1 MLGCKTIET
10 PMETN
15 YKTRFSQ
22 ESPLVDTGRYQR
34 LVDKLIYLTHTRP
47 DISFPVS
54 VISQFM
60 NCPNEEHLE
69 AAYQTL
75 RYLKSAPGK
84 VTWRSKKQ
92 SMVARSSA
100 EAEFRALSQGIC
112 EAISIAKHPVHHD
125 RTKHV
130 EIDLHFIKENLDSG
144 NINLS
149 HTPSHL
155 QFRKLVKLFLLYLNG
170 LTSVEVY
177 RTLLRAKQ
185 PIASNVMRD

>member
-1 MLGCKTIET
+1 MLGCKAAET

-22 ESPLVDTGRYQR
+22 ESPLVDTGRYQL

-84 VTWRSKKQ
+84 GIFFKKNDIRGVQIYTDADWAGCPIDRRS
-92 SMVARSSA
+92 
-100 EAEFRALSQGIC
+100 
-112 EAISIAKHPVHHD
+112 
-125 RTKHV
+125 T
-130 EIDLHFIKENLDSG
+130 SG
-144 NINLS
+144 
-149 HTPSHL
+149 
-155 QFRKLVKLFLLYLNG
+155 Y
-170 LTSVEVY
+170 
-177 RTLLRAKQ
+177 
-185 PIASNVMRD
+185 